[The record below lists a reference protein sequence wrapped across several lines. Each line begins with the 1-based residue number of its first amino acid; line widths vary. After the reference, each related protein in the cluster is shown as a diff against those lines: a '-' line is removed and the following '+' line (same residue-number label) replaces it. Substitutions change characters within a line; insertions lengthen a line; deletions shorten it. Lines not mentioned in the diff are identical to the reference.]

1 MSDSAVAAVTH
12 ALTVV
17 LQSAIGKING
27 ATVTMSPP
35 DEVAADRP
43 AAALNV
49 FLYRTA
55 VDGSWRTMDPPGTR
69 PGETG
74 RPALPL
80 VLHYL
85 LTPYTSG
92 DARDALAHRILGAAM
107 AALHDHCELRPA
119 DLDHFPAP
127 GDLQRQPEPVRVTP
141 VNLTVDDISKL
152 WSAFQSQYRMSV
164 AYEARIVLLESAKPP
179 RTPLPVLRRGTD
191 DRGAETA
198 ADTAVPEPV
207 LSTVTPPAAQAGATL
222 VLHGSRLDDG
232 VPAVHLTHPLFGSVI
247 LPTQAKNGGEVHA
260 TLTGPGI
267 AAGTWS
273 AVVVLTADDGTR
285 LVTGPVPLAIA
296 PRPGGLPQ
304 SVQRDGH
311 GRVRVT
317 VSCTPPVLAG
327 QRAQLLVGDT
337 PVEAE
342 AFSGDSEETLKFRF
356 VPPRTGRFVVRLRV
370 DGVDSPVADPAA
382 APPGFLADMAVEVT

>member
-17 LQSAIGKING
+17 LQSAISKING
-27 ATVTMSPP
+27 ATVTMNPP

-55 VDGSWRTMDPPGTR
+55 VDGSWRNLDPPGTR

-85 LTPYTSG
+85 LTPYTNG
-92 DARDALAHRILGAAM
+92 DARDAVAHRILGAAM

-119 DLDHFPAP
+119 DPD
-127 GDLQRQPEPVRVTP
+127 RQQEPVRLTP

-164 AYEARIVLLESAKPP
+164 AYEARIVLLDSARPP
-179 RTPLPVLRRGTD
+179 RTPLPVLRRGTT
-191 DRGAETA
+191 DRGAEAVAGTA
-198 ADTAVPEPV
+198 APEPV
-207 LSTVTPPAAQAGATL
+207 LSTVTPPTAPAGSPL
-222 VLHGSRLDDG
+222 VLRGSRLDAG
-232 VPAVHLTHPLFGSVI
+232 APAVHLTHPLFGSVV
-247 LPTQAKNGGEVHA
+247 LPTQAVNDSEVHA
-260 TLTGPGI
+260 TLTAPGI

-273 AVVVLTADDGTR
+273 AAVVLTTDDGTR
-285 LVTGPVPLAIA
+285 LVAGPLPLAIA
-296 PRPGGLPQ
+296 PSPGGLPQ
-304 SVQRDGH
+304 SVQRDDR
-311 GRVRVT
+311 GRVRLT
-317 VSCTPPVLAG
+317 LSCTPPVLSG
-327 QRAQLLVGDT
+327 QRAQLLVGDM
-337 PVEAE
+337 PVEAH
-342 AFSGDSEETLKFRF
+342 AFSGDSEESLRFGF

-370 DGVDSPVADPAA
+370 DGVDSPVVDPSAE
-382 APPGFLADMAVEVT
+382 PPGFLTDMAVEVT